1 MIKPIKL
8 SKKDN
13 YDVDAVEKKI
23 ELYYKKAK
31 NAVKNSDRISE
42 YYNQL
47 NKEDENT
54 YITKRYSRVKLGN
67 SIWKIIKDYTKSS
80 KTLKPKGSKNM
91 QITVYLFPLNN
102 FLKMFVN
109 LLQIQFLDVILRVTI
124 FFFSKKYLYC
134 MKNPEREKKNPPA
147 MNQLV
152 ALI

>member
-23 ELYYKKAK
+23 ELYSKKAK

-54 YITKRYSRVKLGN
+54 YIAKRYKLIN
-67 SIWKIIKDYTKSS
+67 IESSIWRIINDCTKS
-80 KTLKPKGSKNM
+80 LKILRPKDSKNM
-91 QITVYLFPLNN
+91 QITVFLFPLSN
-102 FLKMFVN
+102 FFKRLVYISLSKTIVLF
-109 LLQIQFLDVILRVTI
+109 IL
-124 FFFSKKYLYC
+124 
-134 MKNPEREKKNPPA
+134 
-147 MNQLV
+147 
-152 ALI
+152 